1 MLTEILIIALIA
13 AYIIRYVTKPRFARN
28 AVIYIGSLNY
38 VDGTIPMHK
47 ILRFKKVKLGD
58 FNKFRYLWNPFK
70 PLTIGRDEYLTIS
83 VSAAKGYR
91 IVCNERFPWYTAH
104 ELESKDRHKL
114 ARIGSPKELYE
125 AMRKWTDKSLLI
137 KEIPPVDVIKDDK
150 KKTNKRT
157 IKANGTYYYVD
168 ASTKITEVGG
178 ESVAKDIERAK
189 IFCYTTE

>member
-1 MLTEILIIALIA
+1 
-13 AYIIRYVTKPRFARN
+13 
-28 AVIYIGSLNY
+28 
-38 VDGTIPMHK
+38 
-47 ILRFKKVKLGD
+47 
-58 FNKFRYLWNPFK
+58 
-70 PLTIGRDEYLTIS
+70 
-83 VSAAKGYR
+83 
-91 IVCNERFPWYTAH
+91 
-104 ELESKDRHKL
+104 
-114 ARIGSPKELYE
+114 
-125 AMRKWTDKSLLI
+125 MRKWTDKSLLI